1 MQPEDTEC
9 WQTHHLNHVKKKISP
24 HLPMM
29 LSRKEVRL
37 LSKELKA
44 TILKI
49 LKRLIQNLNLECVT
63 KKKKKKPYI
72 LNKEIAWFGNI
83 KIEHRYLEEIST
95 WA

>member
-1 MQPEDTEC
+1 
-9 WQTHHLNHVKKKISP
+9 
-24 HLPMM
+24 MM

-37 LSKELKA
+37 PSKELKA

-63 KKKKKKPYI
+63 KKKPYI

>member
-1 MQPEDTEC
+1 
-9 WQTHHLNHVKKKISP
+9 
-24 HLPMM
+24 MM

-37 LSKELKA
+37 PSKELKA

-49 LKRLIQNLNLECVT
+49 LKRLIQNHNLECVT
-63 KKKKKKPYI
+63 KKKPI

>member
-1 MQPEDTEC
+1 
-9 WQTHHLNHVKKKISP
+9 
-24 HLPMM
+24 MM

-63 KKKKKKPYI
+63 KKKKPYI

>member
-1 MQPEDTEC
+1 
-9 WQTHHLNHVKKKISP
+9 
-24 HLPMM
+24 MM
-29 LSRKEVRL
+29 SSRKEVRL
-37 LSKELKA
+37 PSKEFKA

-49 LKRLIQNLNLECVT
+49 LKRLIQNLNLECVIE
-63 KKKKKKPYI
+63 KKKKPYI